1 MSIITMV
8 KNLLTEA
15 CTNKISDIYFLP
27 REDHYHIEARNALQT
42 YTVAD
47 LTTEETTMII
57 NYLKFN
63 SGLDISE
70 RRRAQKGSF
79 NFMYQNRQI
88 FIRVSAVGD
97 FKNRES
103 MVIRLIYPQELV
115 SPISEEIV
123 ESLLPIAKQ
132 KGMMLFAGPMG
143 SGKTSLMY
151 ALTRQLSYKK
161 RVMCIED
168 PIEIVEDSFLQ
179 LQVNEEAGMTYE
191 ELIKTTLRHR
201 PGILI
206 IGEIRDAK
214 TAQQAIRAAICGY
227 TVMSTIHGKSKY
239 SVIQRLQQ
247 FGVSDEEIGNAINLI
262 SYQRLIPTYDDL
274 QIFLDTLNA
283 TEIKEYLENN
293 LKDDRW
299 GQGIRKIYQAGRIDE
314 DVYQEFVNG

>member
-8 KNLLTEA
+8 NNLLTEA
-15 CTNKISDIYFLP
+15 CTNRISDIYFLP
-27 REDHYHIEARNALQT
+27 RENNYHLEARNAMQS
-42 YTVAD
+42 YTIAD
-47 LTTEETTMII
+47 LTNEETTMIM

-70 RRRAQKGSF
+70 RRRAQKGAY
-79 NFMYQNRQI
+79 NFVFQGNEI
-88 FIRVSAVGD
+88 FIRVSSVGD

-115 SPISEEIV
+115 SPVSEEII
-123 ESLLPIAKQ
+123 ESLLPISKQ
-132 KGMMLFAGPMG
+132 KGMMLFAGPVG

-151 ALTRQLSYKK
+151 ALARNLGYEK

-168 PIEIVEDSFLQ
+168 PIEIVEDNFLQ
-179 LQVNEEAGMTYE
+179 LQVNEDAGMTYE

-201 PGILI
+201 PNVLL

-247 FGVSDEEIGNAINLI
+247 FGVSDEEIINSINLI
-262 SYQRLIPTYDDL
+262 SYQRLIPTDTDL
-274 QIFLDTLNA
+274 QIFMDTLNA
-283 TEIKEYLENN
+283 EEIAEYLENN

-299 GQGIRKIYQAGRIDE
+299 GRGIQKIYQAGRINE
-314 DVYQEFVNG
+314 SVYQEFIHG